1 MKKYS
6 LDFFRNQYFGGNRGT
21 TSNVAQHTLAVCEQH
36 NTVVT
41 KSNSKRRS
49 FKKSP
54 LIYIVLSLCITN
66 VSFAEWQFEGKGRVL
81 NEEQH
86 LSAGTING
94 GLIDKPIELS
104 PPKKFGASANAVAVS
119 ASGAVN
125 STFNVFGQ
133 HSVYIKNTTH
143 YSQRYKYYYQL
154 CADTT
159 KCIYYS
165 GNIELNPGSIG
176 QNQATSYVTVQFS
189 QPGTYH
195 SEAKTQVAGEQT
207 AYNVDQGYISIFKP

>member
-6 LDFFRNQYFGGNRGT
+6 F
-21 TSNVAQHTLAVCEQH
+21 
-36 NTVVT
+36 
-41 KSNSKRRS
+41 
-49 FKKSP
+49 
-54 LIYIVLSLCITN
+54 IYIILGLCIINTA
-66 VSFAEWQFEGKGRVL
+66 FAEWQFKGNGRL
-81 NEEQH
+81 LSEEQH
-86 LSAGTING
+86 LSMGTING
-94 GLIDKPIELS
+94 GLINKPIELS
-104 PPKKFGASANAVAVS
+104 TPKAFGASASAIAVS

-154 CADTT
+154 CVDTT
-159 KCIYYS
+159 KCMYYS
-165 GNIELNPGSIG
+165 GNIELDPGSIG
-176 QNQATSYVTVQFS
+176 QNQAATYVTVQFS